1 MADNTNLRADAERNR
16 QRIVD
21 AACELFGASGVDVP
35 LEDVARHAGVGI
47 ATLYRR
53 FPTRAELVAAAF
65 GQKISAYLAVVDRA
79 TSQPDPWQGVAG
91 LVEGLCELQAED
103 AGLRDLLAMSF
114 PDVPEVEG
122 MADAAQVRVADLLD
136 RAKAAGVLR
145 SDVVPEDLVL
155 IVLGNAEVVART
167 RDEAPQSWRRYAGLM
182 LEALRARADAVPL
195 PAPPSAGALRDSLR
209 R

>member
-1 MADNTNLRADAERNR
+1 MT
-16 QRIVD
+16 
-21 AACELFGASGVDVP
+21 
-35 LEDVARHAGVGI
+35 
-47 ATLYRR
+47 
-53 FPTRAELVAAAF
+53 
-65 GQKISAYLAVVDRA
+65 
-79 TSQPDPWQGVAG
+79 
-91 LVEGLCELQAED
+91 
-103 AGLRDLLAMSF
+103 
-114 PDVPEVEG
+114 

-195 PAPPSAGALRDSLR
+195 PAPPSASVPRPGWPPARPPEPIGPSPAR
-209 R
+209 EAWWP